1 MIVTEFNNLDVMCS
15 VLSLYVNLLYHD
27 VVFDLSIV
35 SLLLITYI

>member
-15 VLSLYVNLLYHD
+15 VLSLYD